1 MAQGLCPGGREV
13 ELFNEYYFRPLRER
27 AGVPEDF
34 INSWSIDGLS
44 AGGGKG
50 GTLMARLD
58 NFIVKELSKGDH
70 QTLLRITESF
80 SEHLRTGKSLLSPI
94 FRHFRDKATKR
105 TFFAMRNCVGQGPFK
120 ALYDL
125 KGCAD
130 DKTLEKDGVVIP
142 AVHKRIWNVAMWS
155 SCCWSSA
162 RRRYHRG
169 KVEARKAQ
177 LFVTSTQKD
186 SVLEALRRDV
196 SYLAGQRL
204 MDYSLLVAIRD
215 LKDEGTIGLPSGQP
229 FIRQTK
235 DGPVAVHIAI
245 IDFLQRWT
253 MGKRVARAI
262 KVFEKNKAT
271 IPPRAYAARFAV
283 HFTQQVVAVE
293 EEFADLKVNGLM
305 ALSPKGP
312 EEPLPD
318 FHLEKAEEPL
328 TFHPVPVES
337 VARLE
342 EPRVN
347 SLREDN
353 KTAEINNIEGPER
366 KGVNCCGSG
375 WLRVCG

>member
-1 MAQGLCPGGREV
+1 
-13 ELFNEYYFRPLRER
+13 
-27 AGVPEDF
+27 
-34 INSWSIDGLS
+34 
-44 AGGGKG
+44 
-50 GTLMARLD
+50 MARLD

-70 QTLLRITESF
+70 QTLLGITESF

-94 FRHFRDKATKR
+94 FLHFRDKATKR

-204 MDYSLLVAIRD
+204 MDYSLLVAIKD
-215 LKDEGTIGLPSGQP
+215 LKNEGTIGLPSGQP

-347 SLREDN
+347 SLREAITSGARSAVLFLQQD
-353 KTAEINNIEGPER
+353 R
-366 KGVNCCGSG
+366 KNQQHRGTRAKRRKLLRF
-375 WLRVCG
+375 WLVASLRLTWELRK